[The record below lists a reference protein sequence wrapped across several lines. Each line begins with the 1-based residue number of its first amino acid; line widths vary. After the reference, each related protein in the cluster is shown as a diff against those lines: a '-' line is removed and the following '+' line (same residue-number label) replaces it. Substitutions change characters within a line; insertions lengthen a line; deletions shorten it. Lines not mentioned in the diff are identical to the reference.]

1 MNEDIFILSDSE
13 AEQLYLRQLEID
25 EQLIINQNNTK

>member
-13 AEQLYLRQLEID
+13 AEQLYQQQLLID